1 MVMVMIGL
9 GTGQASD
16 RLQNPLAS
24 GLEQQLRMPEAP
36 LNNRSG
42 KGVAIQM
49 QEKATNGLVSP
60 EKKRP
65 RERSQPIK
73 QCS

>member
-42 KGVAIQM
+42 KGVAIQT
-49 QEKATNGLVSP
+49 QKATNGLVSP

-65 RERSQPIK
+65 RERSQLIK